1 MHPNCKDIA
10 CAPSRSC
17 RTPLLAVLHRGVF
30 FAGLVLV
37 LAACAGRPI
46 GVMEPTNHTANGTT
60 KVELIA
66 ATTRAPAVDKAVL
79 FTGERGTGLMI
90 DAVTLSIPP
99 DANREIGQVQWPKR
113 LPADPLKEF
122 TTVAVDPITSEK
134 EGEGWLKTHVPKSRR
149 VLVFVHGFNN
159 LYEEAV
165 YRFAQIVHDSK
176 ADVVPVVFT
185 WPSRG
190 SIFDYNYD
198 KETRAGA
205 GGTVGAA
212 EVARAAPDGYKLL
225 MVFDSYA
232 TYSLTYPKLPF
243 NPAKDLAPVTQIA
256 RNPAVGKV
264 TVMAHSMGTWLAVE
278 ALRQMAI
285 RHGRVDPKI
294 GNVILAAPDL
304 DVDVFGQQFQSFAGK
319 APHFTLF
326 VSRDDRALTLSK
338 HISGNVDRLGHIDPT
353 AEPYR
358 SQLEMAGI
366 SVLDLTKL
374 KSGDALN
381 HGKFAESPEVV
392 RLIGDRL
399 IAGQAVT
406 DSSVGLGES
415 LGAVAIGAGTTV
427 GQAAS
432 TVISAP
438 ISIFDPRTRRNY
450 GRQWLLL
457 GNSAGN
463 TIGAAGTVLTPTR
476 P

>member
-1 MHPNCKDIA
+1 
-10 CAPSRSC
+10 
-17 RTPLLAVLHRGVF
+17 
-30 FAGLVLV
+30 
-37 LAACAGRPI
+37 
-46 GVMEPTNHTANGTT
+46 MEPTNHTANGTT

-66 ATTRAPAVDKAVL
+66 ATTRAPSVDKAVL
-79 FTGERGTGLMI
+79 FTGERGSGLMI

-113 LPADPLKEF
+113 LPADPQKEF
-122 TTVAVDPITSEK
+122 TTVAIDPITNEK
-134 EGEGWLKTHVPKSRR
+134 EGEAWLKGHVPKSRR

-198 KETRAGA
+198 KESTNYSRDAL
-205 GGTVGAA
+205 
-212 EVARAAPDGYKLL
+212 EDLL
-225 MVFDSYA
+225 
-232 TYSLTYPKLPF
+232 
-243 NPAKDLAPVTQIA
+243 TQIA
-256 RNPAVGKV
+256 RNPAVGEV

-294 GNVILAAPDL
+294 SNVILAAPDL
-304 DVDVFGQQFQSFAGK
+304 DVDVFAQQYQSLAGK

-326 VSRDDRALTLSK
+326 VSRDDRALTISK
-338 HISGNVDRLGHIDPT
+338 HISGNIDRLGHIDPT
-353 AEPYR
+353 MEPYR

-392 RLIGDRL
+392 RLIGERL

-463 TIGAAGTVLTPTR
+463 TIGAAGTVLTPAA

>member
-1 MHPNCKDIA
+1 MGPNCIDKA
-10 CAPSRSC
+10 GSQRPRGANLASAFRHVAKVGGL
-17 RTPLLAVLHRGVF
+17 LLALT
-30 FAGLVLV
+30 
-37 LAACAGRPI
+37 ACAGRPI
-46 GVMEPTNHTANGTT
+46 GVMEPTNHVANGTT

-66 ATTRAPAVDKAVL
+66 ATTRAPAEDKAIL

-90 DAVTLSIPP
+90 DAVTISIPP
-99 DANREIGQVQWPKR
+99 DARREIGQVQWPKR
-113 LPADPLKEF
+113 LPADPQKEF
-122 TTVAVDPITSEK
+122 TTVAVDPIADEK
-134 EGEGWLKTHVPKSRR
+134 EGEAWLKTHVPRSRR

-190 SIFDYNYD
+190 SLFDYNYD
-198 KETRAGA
+198 KESTNYSRDAL
-205 GGTVGAA
+205 
-212 EVARAAPDGYKLL
+212 EDLL
-225 MVFDSYA
+225 
-232 TYSLTYPKLPF
+232 
-243 NPAKDLAPVTQIA
+243 TQIA
-256 RNPAVGKV
+256 RNPAVGEV

-285 RHGRVDPKI
+285 RNGRIDPKI

-304 DVDVFGQQFQSFAGK
+304 DVDVFGQQYQSFDGK

-338 HISGNVDRLGHIDPT
+338 RISGNVERLGHIDPS

-358 SQLEMAGI
+358 SQLEAAGI
-366 SVLDLTKL
+366 TVLDLTKL
-374 KSGDALN
+374 KSGDPLN
-381 HGKFAESPEVV
+381 HGKFAESPDVV

-432 TVISAP
+432 TVISTP

-450 GRQWLLL
+450 GQQWLQL
-457 GNSAGN
+457 GSSAGN
-463 TIGAAGTVLTPTR
+463 TIGAAGTALIPTR